1 MVSHRRFVLTRR
13 PNGHVQVDDFALE
26 VVAHEPSGPG
36 TMLLRVLWISLDP
49 AIRGWLDDRPS
60 YLPPVAIGAPVRAL
74 GLAEVVESRLDG
86 FVPGQVVRGFVGW
99 QEQLV
104 VDDPAGWEVVDEIP
118 GVPWT
123 QRLGLFGMT
132 GLTAWVGMMDI
143 ARPRRG
149 ETVVVSGAAGAVG
162 SVASQLGK
170 AAGARVV
177 GIAGGPAKGRMLM
190 DRLGLDAVVDYR
202 ADNWLDQLAAATPD
216 GIDVDF
222 ENVGGP
228 VMEAVIDR
236 LNDHARVALCGLID
250 GYNMESRPAGPRNF
264 GLLLTKRVR
273 MQGLIAVD
281 HFARAHEI
289 EMQLKGL
296 VESGD
301 LVPLETIV
309 DDFALLPESFVS
321 SFGGDHIGKLVVRA
335 SAPGGT
341 SRGSTPS
348 ALVGG

>member
-1 MVSHRRFVLTRR
+1 MTSSRRFVLTRR
-13 PNGHVQVDDFALE
+13 PHGQVQVDDFALD
-26 VVAHEPSGPG
+26 VVEETSPGPG
-36 TMLLRVLWISLDP
+36 AMLLRTLWISLDP

-60 YLPPVAIGAPVRAL
+60 YLPPVAIGEPVRAL

-86 FVPGQVVRGFVGW
+86 FTPGQVVRGFVGW

-104 VDDPAGWEVVDEIP
+104 VDDPTGWEIVDEIP
-118 GVPWT
+118 GVSLS

-132 GLTAWVGMMDI
+132 GLAAWVGMMDI

-149 ETVVVSGAAGAVG
+149 DTVVVSGAAGAVG
-162 SVASQLGK
+162 SVASQLAK

-177 GIAGGPAKGRMLM
+177 GMAGGPEKGQMLV

-202 ADNWLDQLAAATPD
+202 ADDWLDQLAVATPD

-236 LNDHARVALCGLID
+236 LNDHARIALCGLID

-264 GLLLTKRVR
+264 GLLLTKRIQ

-281 HFARAHEI
+281 HFARANEI
-289 EMQLKGL
+289 ESQLMRL
-296 VESGD
+296 VNSGD

-309 DDFALLPESFVS
+309 DDFALLPETFVS
-321 SFGGDHIGKLVVRA
+321 SFGGGHVGKLVVRTT
-335 SAPGGT
+335 APMPAT
-341 SRGSTPS
+341 TRNENP
-348 ALVGG
+348 